1 LEDRQRKEREDL
13 KKRKIEFDSESPSFL
28 SLNTSKRLI
37 GP

>member
-1 LEDRQRKEREDL
+1 LEDKQREERKDI

-28 SLNTSKRLI
+28 SLDTSKRLI